1 MEIIANERIKSL
13 EKFYARDASNSKNI
27 IEENYKSKKTTD
39 DAKGIWVTEQLKA
52 AAVTLHGSQFSL
64 LNHWKMEGRNSLK
77 SLH

>member
-39 DAKGIWVTEQLKA
+39 DAKGIWVTEQFKA
-52 AAVTLHGSQFSL
+52 AAVTLHVFAVYLTIGK
-64 LNHWKMEGRNSLK
+64 WRGGTP
-77 SLH
+77 